1 MTEYV
6 SFENQDEVPGYNR
19 FADTTTKLPYLCRL
33 VLKTGFAQNEK
44 EANKILFIAS
54 GVFIVLAIIFFIMSL
69 QPPSVKVIKIQAR
82 PKVAPIE
89 EQVAEQN
96 VTPVVMPVVAPT
108 SVKK

>member
-1 MTEYV
+1 M
-6 SFENQDEVPGYNR
+6 
-19 FADTTTKLPYLCRL
+19 
-33 VLKTGFAQNEK
+33 KTGFAQNEK
-44 EANKILFIAS
+44 EANKILLIAS
-54 GVFIVLAIIFFIMSL
+54 GVLIVLAIIFFVWSL

-96 VTPVVMPVVAPT
+96 VTPVVAPT

>member
-1 MTEYV
+1 MSEDI
-6 SFENQDEVPGYNR
+6 SFENQNEVKGYNR
-19 FADTTTKLPYLCRL
+19 FAGAIQKPPYLCSL
-33 VLKTGFAQNEK
+33 IMKTGFAQNEK
-44 EANKILFIAS
+44 EANKILLIAS
-54 GVFIVLAIIFFIMSL
+54 GVLIVLAIIFFVWSL

-96 VTPVVMPVVAPT
+96 VTPVVAPT